1 MKRPS
6 FNAVAVE
13 SARRDPDARSLELNL
28 VDGKGNSQNL
38 TLSNTAITHLL
49 GAVFQKRMQDP
60 TKDFFL
66 DEAIPLAGLASFE
79 LPSGHTG
86 IRMHLNQQEVFDVVF
101 APDVQ
106 QGLREVFRFLAER
119 SDKILNK

>member
-1 MKRPS
+1 MKRPA

-28 VDGKGNSQNL
+28 ADGKGNSQNV
-38 TLSNTAITHLL
+38 TLSNTAITQVL

-66 DEAIPLAGLASFE
+66 DESIPLAGLGTFS
-79 LPSGHTG
+79 LPSGHLG
-86 IRMHLNQQEVFDVVF
+86 LRLYLNPNEVFDVVF
-101 APDVQ
+101 APEMQ
-106 QGLREVFRFLAER
+106 RELQDAFRFLADNGVTAR
-119 SDKILNK
+119 GA

>member
-13 SARRDPDARSLELNL
+13 SARRDPQARSLEVNL
-28 VDGKGNSQNL
+28 VDAKGNTQNIVL
-38 TLSNTAITHLL
+38 GNDAITHLL
-49 GAVFQKRMQDP
+49 GAVFQKRMADP

-66 DEAIPLAGLASFE
+66 DESIPIVGLGTFK

-86 IRMHLNQQEVFDVVF
+86 LRLYLNPMEVFDVSF

-106 QGLREVFRFLAER
+106 RELQVAFEFLATNGAA
-119 SDKILNK
+119 DA

>member
-13 SARRDPDARSLELNL
+13 SARRDPDTRSLEVNL
-28 VDGKGNSQNL
+28 IDDRGNSQNIH
-38 TLSNTAITHLL
+38 LSNAAITHLL

-66 DEAIPLAGLASFE
+66 DESIPIGGITTFR

-86 IRMHLNQQEVFDVVF
+86 LRLHLSPLEVFDVSF
-101 APDVQ
+101 QPDFQ
-106 QGLREVFRFLAER
+106 TDLQRAFRYLADN
-119 SDKILNK
+119 STGV